1 MYTMKSIAFF
11 LVALTISLLAVSCQR
26 DHCHACHYDLN
37 GAEVEIGEYCGD
49 ELEAIEADGYRVDTI
64 TYEVHCHEH

>member
-1 MYTMKSIAFF
+1 MKSIVFF
-11 LVALTISLLAVSCQR
+11 LFALSTALLAVSCKR
-26 DHCHACHYDLN
+26 ESCHECHYDLN

>member
-1 MYTMKSIAFF
+1 MKNAILILSV
-11 LVALTISLLAVSCQR
+11 LSLLAVSCKKK
-26 DHCHACHYDLN
+26 CHDCHYDLN

-49 ELEAIEADGYRVDTI
+49 ELEALEAAGFAVGDT

>member
-1 MYTMKSIAFF
+1 MKNAILILAV
-11 LVALTISLLAVSCQR
+11 LSLLAVSCKKK
-26 DHCHACHYDLN
+26 CHDCHYDLN

-49 ELEAIEADGYRVDTI
+49 DLEALEASGFAVGDT

>member
-1 MYTMKSIAFF
+1 
-11 LVALTISLLAVSCQR
+11 VSCKKK
-26 DHCHACHYDLN
+26 CHECHYDLN

-49 ELEAIEADGYRVDTI
+49 ELEALEAAGFAVGDT

>member
-1 MYTMKSIAFF
+1 MNSKMYFAA
-11 LVALTISLLAVSCQR
+11 LVLCSVFVVACKR
-26 DHCHACHYDLN
+26 NCHECHYDLN

-49 ELEAIEADGYRVDTI
+49 ELEAIETEGYRVDSV